1 VGWFTLTLLLGGWD
15 EGKEKGKR
23 RKGKGAKEK
32 GFSRFTF
39 HFLLF
44 TIFMKDLAISPDVLF
59 GIAQLALEPIKGIA
73 PTTPPVSVG
82 EFLTGKRAKGIKVE
96 RHSDTVRLLLN
107 VRVTYGLSIPKV
119 VKQAQKAVREAVTSM
134 TGLEVASVD
143 VTVEA
148 IDVPEQMEQHG

>member
-1 VGWFTLTLLLGGWD
+1 
-15 EGKEKGKR
+15 
-23 RKGKGAKEK
+23 
-32 GFSRFTF
+32 
-39 HFLLF
+39 
-44 TIFMKDLAISPDVLF
+44 MKDLDISQDVLF
-59 GIAQLALEPIKGIA
+59 GIAQLALEPIKGIS

-96 RHSDTVRLLLN
+96 RQNERVNLYLN

-134 TGLEVASVD
+134 TGLEVESVS

-148 IDVPEQMEQHG
+148 IDVPEKMEQHG